1 MILSFHFSGQPGPR
15 WSHGLRCRRP
25 SSDLFPTRRL
35 STKVFLP
42 PASPYSSPTL
52 RLSSP
57 TLPLVFQASPTPY
70 PIVFPAPPT
79 TPYPLSFTTSCFHE
93 FEASQPMSFT
103 HPRRLQKRIQSRA
116 ERDKSEDS
124 GKEVFKACAQIIS
137 WNFTETTSYYPTQ
150 CLSTRRRRG
159 KNEIKKNRKNATK
172 RNLQVEEEKNPQ
184 KSFRRGSGVAT

>member
-1 MILSFHFSGQPGPR
+1 V
-15 WSHGLRCRRP
+15 RCRRP

-42 PASPYSSPTL
+42 PAPIQA
-52 RLSSP
+52 
-57 TLPLVFQASPTPY
+57 LPSVFPALPHVFQASPTPY
-70 PIVFPAPPT
+70 PIVFPALPT

-116 ERDKSEDS
+116 ERDKSEES
-124 GKEVFKACAQIIS
+124 GKEVLKACAQNIS
-137 WNFTETTSYYPTQ
+137 WNFTETTSHYPSTQ

-159 KNEIKKNRKNATK
+159 KKKLRKTQQ
-172 RNLQVEEEKNPQ
+172 RNLQFEKR
-184 KSFRRGSGVAT
+184 KSVKSVS